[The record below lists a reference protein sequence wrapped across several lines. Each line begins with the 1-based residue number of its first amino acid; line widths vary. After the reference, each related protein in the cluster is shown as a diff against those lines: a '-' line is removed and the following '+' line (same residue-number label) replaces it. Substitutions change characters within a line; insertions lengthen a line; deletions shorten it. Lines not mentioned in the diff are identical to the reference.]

1 MLSDDHYFGHKAYIT
16 AYCEESFRP
25 KLPTQKGENKDANG
39 SGDELGEID
48 PSPNYDSSQKML
60 NKFKNSASM
69 AISVTTGKKVEVNR
83 KPHASNV
90 IPGFGYAVMDIFE
103 NEFVDMASIVKKKDH
118 VEEEKSPFKSP
129 NKRSPSKPRDSSI
142 TKDEYRR

>member
-1 MLSDDHYFGHKAYIT
+1 VKKASALNYLLRREKIKMPMALGT
-16 AYCEESFRP
+16 SLV
-25 KLPTQKGENKDANG
+25 KLTRVRT
-39 SGDELGEID
+39 
-48 PSPNYDSSQKML
+48 
-60 NKFKNSASM
+60 
-69 AISVTTGKKVEVNR
+69 ISVTTGKKVEVNR